1 MQLIIEKD
9 YVVYVEDFV
18 SYDFQSFFGE
28 VGGTLGLLLGV
39 SLSHI
44 FEFVGNSLK
53 HGFTK
58 WAQRTKKIATNI
70 LNWDVL
76 KNALEKVWIHSLMS
90 ISLYR

>member
-1 MQLIIEKD
+1 MVKTWTGLLESSKENPYLASLQLIIEKD

-58 WAQRTKKIATNI
+58 WALRTKKIATNI
-70 LNWDVL
+70 LN
-76 KNALEKVWIHSLMS
+76 
-90 ISLYR
+90 

>member
-1 MQLIIEKD
+1 MAETWTYLIELSKETTWKATLKLIIDKD

-44 FEFVGNSLK
+44 FEFIGNSLK

-70 LNWDVL
+70 LN
-76 KNALEKVWIHSLMS
+76 
-90 ISLYR
+90 